1 MQLINSIHMSDL
13 SSKESMSALKRYEE
27 KLKQALLC
35 GRPLIHIETSDY
47 EWEQRVVTQLVFSK
61 EVREGHGDRQLYS
74 WSPYLGYRNE
84 SVNKSIG
91 IEGDSISGRFIEA
104 LDNFWGLEE
113 NNVLLIEDVAY
124 YFDADYVGQEFIS
137 QLSSRLYSFY
147 CKEDRKK
154 AINQRASIIIMCP
167 KFAIPVS
174 LQGYLYRLTPPFP
187 DEDDIAHELGL
198 DHIWNGEVTKAEL
211 EANNS
216 RIICSASPSNE
227 GIVYKYSRGF
237 FKDKTGE
244 ICTEGYED
252 NRKKVLSAFK
262 GMRIKAIQ
270 SLLSYTKDPF
280 KIEGG
285 DNMEFLLESK
295 KRMVMD
301 SGLLKLENVPTGYS
315 KYVGDIDGLKKYTEE
330 VKSII
335 ENRVHYNDSMSM
347 PKGILLVGPPGC
359 GKSETSKA
367 IADILNVPLLSLDMG
382 SLMSKWHGEQEHNFQ
397 NAIALAEAAQP
408 CVLRIDELEKA
419 FSGTGGDNPNND
431 QSGVRVLGFFLT
443 WMQER
448 TSVTGSKSL
457 VYLVATANNLDELRA
472 EFLRKGRWDEIFY
485 LIYPSPEGMAKII
498 QSCLRKYKLSLIKE
512 GKKSE
517 VAIIRKECDDFFK
530 RHPKCKVSGAEIA
543 DAIERAYKKQFQRV
557 YKKSSTKIDS
567 NDAESAKSSLK
578 LINIEDVIKFL
589 EEFAKKNRTYE
600 LDRKVRDELRNIQI
614 EHQKHYHPLTPKQ
627 EEHIKDILR
636 AKYSKEKIET
646 LIQQEIS
653 NLRIS
658 HYMNNST
665 TRFNE
670 SSVSKAVRDK
680 YSETYIKKLIEDEYT
695 DITMSFHINNEP
707 NLDPQIVEMLSTKL
721 REKYED
727 VQDYEEYYDSK
738 GYISASK
745 PWE

>member
-1 MQLINSIHMSDL
+1 MPALLNYEKKL
-13 SSKESMSALKRYEE
+13 KESLMF
-27 KLKQALLC
+27 
-35 GRPLIHIETSDY
+35 GRPLIHIETCDY
-47 EWEQRVVTQLVFSK
+47 EWERRVVMQLVFSK
-61 EVREGHGDRQLYS
+61 EVRERYGDRQLYS

-84 SVNKSIG
+84 TVNKGIS
-91 IEGDSISGRFIEA
+91 IEGESVSNRFVET
-104 LDNFWGLEE
+104 LDNFLGLEGSD
-113 NNVLLIEDVAY
+113 VLIIEDIAY

-137 QLSSRLYSFY
+137 QLSSRLYTFY

-154 AINQRASIIIMCP
+154 AINHRASIILMCP
-167 KFAIPVS
+167 KFAIPVN

-198 DHIWNGEVTKAEL
+198 DHIWKGDVTKDEL

-216 RIICSASPSNE
+216 SIICSISPSNE
-227 GIVYKYSRGF
+227 GIIYKYSRGF
-237 FKDKTGE
+237 FKDKTEE

-270 SLLSYTKDPF
+270 SLLSYTKDPY

-335 ENRVHYNDSMSM
+335 ENRAHYNESMSM

-457 VYLVATANNLDELRA
+457 VYLVATANNLDELRP

-485 LIYPSPEGMAKII
+485 LIYPSAEGMTKII
-498 QSCLRKYKLSLIKE
+498 QSCLRKYKLSLRKE

-517 VAIIRKECDDFFK
+517 ATIIRKECDDFFK
-530 RHPKCKVSGAEIA
+530 RHPTCKVSGAEIA
-543 DAIERAYKKQFQRV
+543 DAIERAYKRQFQKV
-557 YKKSSTKIDS
+557 YKETSTKNDS
-567 NDAESAKSSLK
+567 NDAESAKLRLE

-589 EEFAKKNRTYE
+589 EEFAKKNRNYE
-600 LDRKVRDELRNIQI
+600 LERKVREDLKNIQI
-614 EHQKHYHPLTPKQ
+614 EHQKQYRPLTAIQ
-627 EEHIKDILR
+627 EEQIKDILR
-636 AKYSKEKIET
+636 AKYSQKKIET

-653 NLRIS
+653 NLRVS

-670 SSVSKAVRDK
+670 SSVSQAVRDK
-680 YSETYIKKLIEDEYT
+680 YSESYIQKLIEDEYT

-707 NLDPQIVEMLSTKL
+707 NLDPKIVEMLSTTL

-745 PWE
+745 PRE